1 MQFVSTSN
9 FQVFALFN
17 ILNESGIFVNLKTYL
32 FVAMSEEISFA
43 SEFSGDDEDFD
54 VTYTPSQES
63 KKRKVFNGDGE
74 QFVKRRMETTF
85 GNIIFTSNFYI
96 EVKKV

>member
-1 MQFVSTSN
+1 
-9 FQVFALFN
+9 
-17 ILNESGIFVNLKTYL
+17 
-32 FVAMSEEISFA
+32 MSEEISFA